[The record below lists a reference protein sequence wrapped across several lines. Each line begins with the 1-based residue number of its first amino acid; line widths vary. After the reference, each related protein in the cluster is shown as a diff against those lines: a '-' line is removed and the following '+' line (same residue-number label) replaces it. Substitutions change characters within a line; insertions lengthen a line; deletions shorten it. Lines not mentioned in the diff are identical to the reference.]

1 MGTDPRWRVSKN
13 QMLREEEPSFHKD
26 ESLNGWLY
34 NTKWSVLEIYTCPH
48 LRTSFVSI
56 LRTRPD
62 FKKGP
67 KALASGIGHRSQK
80 LSHKT
85 PALGT
90 DHKIQ
95 NKIIKPPPKEQPGDN
110 HKNGKY
116 LISEWAICA
125 RPYFI
130 TWLNIHD
137 IGMQTTD
144 HLWPHSTHQWNF
156 RLPNP
161 SREFPQFCIRRPVL
175 LCLGLP
181 F

>member
-1 MGTDPRWRVSKN
+1 
-13 QMLREEEPSFHKD
+13 MLAPGLGQPSPLPHEGDSASEPPFAGSLSFPSPSSFQKGNINPI
-26 ESLNGWLY
+26 SL
-34 NTKWSVLEIYTCPH
+34 H
-48 LRTSFVSI
+48 

-110 HKNGKY
+110 HKNGEN
-116 LISEWAICA
+116 ISECAICTVQ
-125 RPYFI
+125 PIY
-130 TWLNIHD
+130 TNVDL
-137 IGMQTTD
+137 
-144 HLWPHSTHQWNF
+144 
-156 RLPNP
+156 
-161 SREFPQFCIRRPVL
+161 
-175 LCLGLP
+175 
-181 F
+181 